1 MLERRNK
8 MPGILK
14 RMKEKKEEKRK
25 AAEKAEAEKRF
36 KEKSLVNKTLRS
48 LKSTVDKYESQKQ
61 IFIKLARE
69 AEARGLRPQ
78 YNMAANGLKIVI
90 DSQDKANAMYLNLTI
105 SNQIKEMCNDTKMF
119 VDSMSTISK
128 QLSEIQSGIDFVQ
141 AQADYN
147 YAMMNINKTEEKLRD
162 FSDNIYDSISSFV
175 ESEGGD
181 NKIDEA
187 ISALIHGASENIDLP
202 MAETVDNSDIDRKI
216 RELGGL
222 LNECK

>member
-1 MLERRNK
+1 
-8 MPGILK
+8 
-14 RMKEKKEEKRK
+14 
-25 AAEKAEAEKRF
+25 
-36 KEKSLVNKTLRS
+36 
-48 LKSTVDKYESQKQ
+48 
-61 IFIKLARE
+61 
-69 AEARGLRPQ
+69 
-78 YNMAANGLKIVI
+78 
-90 DSQDKANAMYLNLTI
+90 MYLNLTI

-128 QLSEIQSGIDFVQ
+128 QLSEIQAGIDFVQ

-147 YAMMNINKTEEKLRD
+147 YAMLNINKTEEKLRD

-175 ESEGGD
+175 ENEDSD
-181 NKIDEA
+181 SKIDEA

-202 MAETVDNSDIDRKI
+202 VVEAVDNSDIDRKI

>member
-1 MLERRNK
+1 MLIMSIFKKSR
-8 MPGILK
+8 
-14 RMKEKKEEKRK
+14 EKKEEKRK
-25 AAEKAEAEKRF
+25 AQERAEAEKKF

-48 LKSTVDKYESQKQ
+48 LKSTVDKYENQKQ
-61 IFIKLARE
+61 IFIRLARE
-69 AEARGLRPQ
+69 AEARGLKPQ

-128 QLSEIQSGIDFVQ
+128 QLSELQLGIDFVQ

-147 YAMMNINKTEEKLRD
+147 YAMLNINKTEERLRD

-175 ESEGGD
+175 ENEDSD
-181 NKIDEA
+181 SRVDEA
-187 ISALIHGASENIDLP
+187 INALIHGASENINLP
-202 MAETVDNSDIDRKI
+202 TMETVDNSEIDRKI

-222 LNECK
+222 LNECR